1 MNKVGQTSDCLY
13 KASGSAYFSVRC
25 RANFPRCTSSS
36 CGHIGINIFYVMQ
49 AKISIQRLR
58 LHFASERVLFYCGMV
73 GPALSVDVFTGFG
86 RVCLSLGIARL
97 CCYRRRCAMLTW
109 LECMVFFS
117 LVRFVLLRRWNRV
130 VVDGYLVSFP
140 DTW

>member
-1 MNKVGQTSDCLY
+1 MY
-13 KASGSAYFSVRC
+13 KLFMRTYWHKHVL
-25 RANFPRCTSSS
+25 
-36 CGHIGINIFYVMQ
+36 
-49 AKISIQRLR
+49 RLR
-58 LHFASERVLFYCGMV
+58 LHFASDRVLIYCGMV

-86 RVCLSLGIARL
+86 RVCLSLGLARL

-117 LVRFVLLRRWNRV
+117 LVRLVLLRRWNRV
-130 VVDGYLVSFP
+130 VVDGYLASFP